1 MPRLLTGIGVFFFTL
16 RIHYGKVAK
25 RPPGF
30 LIDGLHQVC
39 KMRD

>member
-25 RPPGF
+25 RASGF
-30 LIDGLHQVC
+30 PYRRPTPSLQNA
-39 KMRD
+39 